1 MRKAFTLLT
10 AILITEF
17 VCGQQFQQQY
27 GLYYEVADSINRKN
41 KDFFNLDNNIY
52 TPGREF
58 IYSCQIIKNG
68 DTLGIKVNQSGDTK
82 TQSWSFVKET
92 EIDTLT
98 IRYLSFKVQSGYGG
112 LDNIFPD
119 YSQTVIEQKYYS
131 AYEDLLFDG
140 STGLIENKKNIWLHP
155 FRGKYFSVL
164 EFSPFPYVKFPLQVG
179 KMWTWQLDDISER
192 WSDERIVKYQGK
204 QQASY
209 VYKVVGKKKIKSAL
223 GIKECYVTEATA
235 TTKLGLTR
243 LTSFFNPQLGFIML
257 QYSNIDGSTIR
268 LELINI
274 KDYR

>member
-1 MRKAFTLLT
+1 
-10 AILITEF
+10 
-17 VCGQQFQQQY
+17 
-27 GLYYEVADSINRKN
+27 
-41 KDFFNLDNNIY
+41 
-52 TPGREF
+52 
-58 IYSCQIIKNG
+58 
-68 DTLGIKVNQSGDTK
+68 
-82 TQSWSFVKET
+82 VKEADT
-92 EIDTLT
+92 DTLT
-98 IRYLSFKVQSGYGG
+98 IRYLSFKVQSGSGG
-112 LDNIFPD
+112 LDNLFPD
-119 YSQTVIEQKYYS
+119 YSQTVIQQKYYS

-243 LTSFFNPQLGFIML
+243 LTCFFNPQLGFIML